1 MIEKIDSNNNK
12 WTKFYKKIFD
22 HDNLRK
28 KIFFQIETNNVY
40 QFLAYWIWKDK
51 IRLKKQK
58 NSIQLE
64 VTWQT
69 SNPGNKDRTNPD

>member
-28 KIFFQIETNNVY
+28 KIFFQIKTNNVY
-40 QFLAYWIWKDK
+40 QFLAY
-51 IRLKKQK
+51 
-58 NSIQLE
+58 
-64 VTWQT
+64 
-69 SNPGNKDRTNPD
+69 